1 MRAALFLLAL
11 GLAAPP
17 ALAQTAVG
25 FEGLRQDPSAP
36 IEVASDALTVEQAEG
51 RAVFTGNV
59 VVVQGALRLAAGT
72 VTVEYDPDGGGIRRI
87 EATGG
92 VTFATAKDAAE
103 AREATYEVAT
113 GALTMTG
120 DVVLT
125 QGPATITGD
134 RLVAD
139 LRAGTGRIEG
149 RVRTVFRPDAAD

>member
-1 MRAALFLLAL
+1 MRAVLFALAI
-11 GLAAPP
+11 AASPGH
-17 ALAQTAVG
+17 AQTAIG

-36 IEVASDALTVEQAEG
+36 VEVASDALTVEQAAG

-59 VVVQGALRLAAGT
+59 VVAQGDLRLAAAT
-72 VTVEYDPDGGGIRRI
+72 VTVDYAADGAGIRRI
-87 EATGG
+87 TAGGG
-92 VTFATAKDAAE
+92 VTFATATDAAE
-103 AREATYEVAT
+103 AREAVYEVET
-113 GALTMTG
+113 GALTLTG

-149 RVRTVFRPDAAD
+149 RVRTVFRPGASD